1 MYAECSAVVCPPH
14 AKGRG
19 IRSIG
24 RRDKRTLP
32 QPVRSRR
39 LEYALLDRNFFI
51 DLFLNF
57 LWWLDEFLRNSY
69 RRKRVRASNYRDV
82 DSFIAQAEGIVAG
95 RSVQVHAGK
104 GGERGT
110 IGPEFD
116 RFAKPASR
124 AGKRHRPK
132 EHRGTVK
139 NRPRV
144 PSQQRVRR
152 GCRHPMLLV
161 LRGILRRS

>member
-1 MYAECSAVVCPPH
+1 MVDHNEATFEVHVTGDHDATEVRGGDLRAQRRFVIKPLMYAECPAVVCPPH

-19 IRSIG
+19 IRRIG

-32 QPVRSRR
+32 KPVRSRR

-110 IGPEFD
+110 IG
-116 RFAKPASR
+116 
-124 AGKRHRPK
+124 
-132 EHRGTVK
+132 
-139 NRPRV
+139 
-144 PSQQRVRR
+144 
-152 GCRHPMLLV
+152 
-161 LRGILRRS
+161 